1 MKLKNIIYEKD
12 CFVYSTSYRFCISQF
27 AFAPSTTIGPLDGDF
42 SRAVNITWN
51 RKNRH
56 MLLLLL
62 HPQACE
68 AARTWGLDRLHRLA
82 VLTFAWTGGRPR
94 EALEIVADGAKQAG
108 DPFPFSANTLA
119 SIRSFVP
126 TKWPSRNQL
135 EEARSEWSRG
145 IVYGRGRKAKTS
157 EEKERMMD
165 SLKIARFEIFKRVH
179 QNLPEQLRNRDEI
192 NRAIAEQ
199 INYATASSQFEGDD
213 EEMRRKLKALS
224 DELLRNGA
232 DEAANEIAKAVNMR
246 SHYLALAEGIV
257 R

>member
-1 MKLKNIIYEKD
+1 MKLQEIIYEKD
-12 CFVYSTSYRFCISQF
+12 CFVYSTSYRFCISPF
-27 AFAPSTTIGPLDGDF
+27 AFAPSTTIGPTDGDS
-42 SRAVNITWN
+42 SRAVNITWDRRVRN
-51 RKNRH
+51 
-56 MLLLLL
+56 LLPSL
-62 HPQACE
+62 HGEVCE
-68 AARTWGLDRLHRLA
+68 AARKWGLDRLHRLA
-82 VLTFAWTGGRPR
+82 VLAFAWTGGRPR

-135 EEARSEWSRG
+135 EEARSKWSRG
-145 IVYGRGRKAKTS
+145 IVYGRGRKTKTS

-165 SLKIARFEIFKRVH
+165 SLKIARFEIFKGVH

-232 DEAANEIAKAVNMR
+232 DAATNEIAKAVNMR